1 MQLWGLAGYAELG
14 ITGLMP
20 STGLCRVILSSL
32 RLADMLSTSNR
43 HNPEELRW
51 WLRGRF
57 VEFGRSTAR
66 QLAIPKMKETGKAFC
81 SVSAEAFIMP
91 SH

>member
-1 MQLWGLAGYAELG
+1 
-14 ITGLMP
+14 MP

-43 HNPEELRW
+43 HNPEELRR
-51 WLRGRF
+51 WLSGRF

-66 QLAIPKMKETGKAFC
+66 QLAIFKMKDTGKALC
-81 SVSAEAFIMP
+81 SDSAEAFVMP